1 MTDAE
6 PRIHAF
12 VVATFGRGTGQIGP
26 DSSLLDSGLIDST
39 GILELVMFL
48 ETDFGIVV
56 ADEDVVPTHFESVRA
71 ITAFVDAKR
80 RA

>member
-1 MTDAE
+1 MAVEQQVQTY
-6 PRIHAF
+6 
-12 VVATFGRGTGQIGP
+12 VVATFGRGTRQIGP
-26 DSSLLDSGLIDST
+26 DTSLLDSGFIDST

-48 ETDFGIVV
+48 ETEFGIVV
-56 ADEDVVPTHFESVRA
+56 TDEEVVPTHFESVRA